1 MGSSPKPVGRIDV
14 ATEVGEVAGG
24 GGEGG
29 QQRQQ
34 QAGAE
39 DCVTKAVHLKQGH
52 TLECPEMEAFAH
64 LILDAPLA
72 TLRHDKGRRQQADAL
87 TFSIDTFKRSF
98 CGNSRDSKVT

>member
-1 MGSSPKPVGRIDV
+1 MDNSPKPVGRIDV
-14 ATEVGEVAGG
+14 ATEVGEIAGG

-64 LILDAPLA
+64 LIQDAPLA
-72 TLRHDKGRRQQADAL
+72 TLLQDKGRRQQADAL
-87 TFSIDTFKRSF
+87 TFSIDTFIL
-98 CGNSRDSKVT
+98 CGNRK